1 MFRSLRVRIAAS
13 HALILLVIL
22 VALGVTLQYVLART
36 LDTSVTQQ
44 LQASAVGVA
53 EHIDEAGKPVAP
65 PDSDVPSDAAT
76 QLAVYTPDGALI
88 GEHAETPSWLRPAS
102 QPTTD
107 LEVSGQRVRV
117 VSTPVAIGGE
127 TVAVVVAGRSMLA
140 EDDLVHRVRM
150 LLLAGSLLAVIASL
164 AAGWWLAGRA
174 VRPVER
180 AYEARAAFAADASHE
195 LRTPLTFIRQGVEVL
210 AESDPALGDQ
220 VLAEVDYMAGLSQRL
235 LLLARAE
242 GGPALT
248 LTPVRVSTPVHQAAG
263 RSERALGVV
272 LHADDVGAV
281 DDLTVMA
288 DPTAL
293 EIALD
298 AVFENVARHGG
309 GSADVRARR
318 DDGRIV
324 IDVADT
330 GPGLPTDLQG
340 RAFDRFFR
348 ADPSRARETGGAG
361 LGLALAR
368 AWVEAQHGSVHLAQT
383 PGGGLTVSIEL
394 PAARAGA
401 PEPAELDALEDGQ
414 ALR

>member
-1 MFRSLRVRIAAS
+1 MFRSLRVRIALS
-13 HALILLVIL
+13 HALVLLVIL

-36 LDTSVTQQ
+36 LDASVTRQ
-44 LQASAVGVA
+44 LRTSAEGVT

-76 QLAVYTPDGALI
+76 QLAVYTPGGALI
-88 GEHAETPSWLRPAS
+88 GEHTETPAWLRPAAAPVS
-102 QPTTD
+102 D
-107 LEVSGQRVRV
+107 LEVDGQRVRV
-117 VSTPVAIGGE
+117 VTTPVTIGGS

-150 LLLAGSLLAVIASL
+150 LLLAGYLLALIASL

-210 AESDPALGDQ
+210 AAHDPALGDQ
-220 VLAEVDYMAGLSQRL
+220 VLDEVDYMAGLSQRL

-242 GGPALT
+242 GGPTLT
-248 LTPVRVSTPVHQAAG
+248 LEPVAIAMPIRQAAE
-263 RSERALGVV
+263 RSERALGLRLRVEETN
-272 LHADDVGAV
+272 G
-281 DDLTVMA
+281 LTAMA
-288 DPTAL
+288 DTTAL

-309 GSADVRARR
+309 GAAKVRAH
-318 DDGRIV
+318 DDGPDVV
-324 IDVADT
+324 IEVADA
-330 GPGLPTDLQG
+330 GPGLPRDLHG

-348 ADPSRARETGGAG
+348 EDPSRARETGGAG
-361 LGLALAR
+361 LGLALTR
-368 AWVEAQHGSVHLAQT
+368 AWVEAQHGRVELSST
-383 PGGGLTVSIEL
+383 PGGGLTVSIGL
-394 PAARAGA
+394 PAA
-401 PEPAELDALEDGQ
+401 PA
-414 ALR
+414 

>member
-1 MFRSLRVRIAAS
+1 MFRSLRVRIALS
-13 HALILLVIL
+13 HALVLLVIL

-36 LDTSVTQQ
+36 LDASVTRQ
-44 LQASAVGVA
+44 LRASADGVA
-53 EHIDEAGKPVAP
+53 ERISEAGRPVAP

-76 QLAVYTPDGALI
+76 QLAVYTPAGVLV
-88 GEHAETPSWLRPAS
+88 GEHAETPSWLHPATE
-102 QPTTD
+102 PVAD

-117 VSTPVAIGGE
+117 VTAPVSIGGQ
-127 TVAVVVAGRSMLA
+127 TVAWVVAGRSTLA

-210 AESDPALGDQ
+210 AANDPALGHQ
-220 VLAEVDYMAGLSQRL
+220 VLGEVDYMAGLSQRL

-248 LTPVRVSTPVHQAAG
+248 LAPVAVAAPIREAAE
-263 RSERALGVV
+263 RSERALG
-272 LHADDVGAV
+272 LHLDVDGV
-281 DDLTVMA
+281 DGVTAMA
-288 DPTAL
+288 DTTAL

-309 GSADVRARR
+309 GSAAVCARR
-318 DDGRIV
+318 DDGRIM
-324 IDVADT
+324 IDVADA
-330 GPGLPTDLQG
+330 GPGLPRDLHG

-361 LGLALAR
+361 LGLALTR
-368 AWVEAQHGSVHLAQT
+368 AWIEAQHGDVELSET
-383 PGGGLTVSIEL
+383 PGGGLTVSIGL
-394 PAARAGA
+394 PTA
-401 PEPAELDALEDGQ
+401 
-414 ALR
+414 